1 LQELKHLTPTL
12 QEQVLSL
19 IKAAQ
24 DFDNTPAIAEHV
36 LLHLRHGGDKADS
49 HLVIQKDNQVIGYA
63 HLDKTDQV
71 AGPSVELVI
80 HPDHR
85 GSGIG
90 SDLLK
95 AAIEVCGNKIRLW
108 SHGDLPQARAL
119 AEANNF
125 IKVRTV
131 IQMSKELSEV
141 SPINCNYQIRSFLPG
156 LDNKAWLT
164 LNNLAFANHPEQG
177 NWSEADL
184 SIRLNEDWCD
194 EKGFFV
200 AQDKDQL
207 IGFTWTKIH
216 GGHSHSHV
224 AGEDHH
230 DHAPIGEIYVT
241 AVSDKYAGKGIG
253 KALTITGLNYL
264 KYQGL
269 SSAMLYVDEDN
280 QIAVNLYKSLG
291 FLESGK
297 DVVYKLKSLV
307 INLH

>member
-1 LQELKHLTPTL
+1 MQELKHLTPAL

-19 IKAAQ
+19 VKAAQ

-49 HLVIQKDNQVIGYA
+49 HLIIQKDNQIIGYA

-80 HPDHR
+80 HPEHR

-90 SDLLK
+90 SELLK
-95 AAIEVCGNKIRLW
+95 SAIEVCGNKIRLW
-108 SHGDLPQARAL
+108 SHGDLPQARSL
-119 AEANNF
+119 AQANNF

-131 IQMSKELSEV
+131 IQMSKDLVEI
-141 SPINCNYQIRSFLPG
+141 SPINCDYKIRSFLPD
-156 LDNKAWLT
+156 LDNKVWLT
-164 LNNLAFANHPEQG
+164 LNNQAFANHPEQG

-184 SIRLNEDWCD
+184 SIRLNEDWFD

-207 IGFTWTKIH
+207 IGFCWTKIH
-216 GGHSHSHV
+216 GGHSHSHL

-241 AVSDKYAGKGIG
+241 AVSNKYSGKGIG

-269 SSAMLYVDEDN
+269 NSAMLYVDEDN
-280 QIAVNLYKSLG
+280 KIAVNLYKSLG
-291 FLESGK
+291 FVESGK
-297 DVVYKLKSLV
+297 DVLYKLKS
-307 INLH
+307 

>member
-1 LQELKHLTPTL
+1 MQELNSLTPAL

-24 DFDNTPAIAEHV
+24 EFDNTPAIAEHV

-49 HLVIQKDNQVIGYA
+49 HLVVQKDNQVIGYA

-80 HPDHR
+80 HPQHR

-95 AAIEVCGNKIRLW
+95 SAIEVSGNKIRLW
-108 SHGDLPQARAL
+108 SHGDLSGARAL
-119 AEANNF
+119 AQANNF

-141 SPINCNYQIRSFLPG
+141 SPIDCNYQIRSFLPD
-156 LDNKAWLT
+156 LDNNAWLT

-184 SIRLNEDWCD
+184 SIRLNEDWFD

-207 IGFTWTKIH
+207 IGFCWTKIH
-216 GGHSHSHV
+216 GGHSHSHL

-241 AVSDKYAGKGIG
+241 AVSNKYAGKGIG

-269 SSAMLYVDEDN
+269 NSAMLYVDEDN
-280 QIAVNLYKSLG
+280 QAAFSLYKSLG

-297 DVVYKLKSLV
+297 DVMYKIKS
-307 INLH
+307 

>member
-1 LQELKHLTPTL
+1 MQELKQLTPAL

-19 IKAAQ
+19 IETAQ

-80 HPDHR
+80 HPEHR
-85 GSGIG
+85 GTGIG
-90 SDLLK
+90 SELLK
-95 AAIEVCGNKIRLW
+95 SAIEVCGNKIRLW
-108 SHGDLPQARAL
+108 SHGDLPGARAL
-119 AEANNF
+119 AQANNF

-131 IQMSKELSEV
+131 IQMSKDLTEV
-141 SPINCNYQIRSFLPG
+141 SPINCDYQIRSFLPD
-156 LDNKAWLT
+156 LENKAWLT
-164 LNNLAFANHPEQG
+164 LNNLAFANHLEQG

-184 SIRLNEDWCD
+184 LIRLNEDWFD

-200 AQDKDQL
+200 AQDQTEL
-207 IGFTWTKIH
+207 IGFTWTKVH
-216 GGHSHSHV
+216 GGHSHAHL
-224 AGEDHH
+224 AGEEHH

-241 AVSDKYAGKGIG
+241 AVSKEYAGKGVG
-253 KALTITGLNYL
+253 KALTVTGLNYL

-269 SSAMLYVDEDN
+269 NSAMLYVDEDN
-280 QIAVNLYKSLG
+280 QIAFNLYKSLG
-291 FLESGK
+291 FIESSK
-297 DVVYKLKSLV
+297 DVMYKLKS
-307 INLH
+307 

>member
-95 AAIEVCGNKIRLW
+95 AAIEVCGDKIRLW
-108 SHGDLPQARAL
+108 SHGDLPQARTL
-119 AEANNF
+119 AESNNF

-131 IQMSKELSEV
+131 IQMSKELTEV
-141 SPINCNYQIRSFLPG
+141 LPIDRDYEIRSFLPE
-156 LDNKAWLT
+156 LDNKAWLA
-164 LNNLAFANHPEQG
+164 LNNQAFANHTEQG
-177 NWSEADL
+177 HWSEADL
-184 SIRLNEDWCD
+184 LVRLNEDWFD

-200 AQDKDQL
+200 AQEGAEL
-207 IGFTWTKIH
+207 IGFCWTKIH
-216 GGHSHSHV
+216 GGHPHSHV
-224 AGEDHH
+224 ADEDHH
-230 DHAPIGEIYVT
+230 DHSPIGEIYVT
-241 AVSDKYAGKGIG
+241 AVSKEYVGKGIG
-253 KALTITGLNYL
+253 KALTLTGLNFL

-269 SSAMLYVDEDN
+269 SKAMLYVDEDN
-280 QIAVNLYKSLG
+280 QIAFNLYKSLD
-291 FLESGK
+291 FVESGK
-297 DVVYKLKSLV
+297 DILYKLKS
-307 INLH
+307 

>member
-1 LQELKHLTPTL
+1 MQELKQLTPAL

-19 IKAAQ
+19 IETAQ

-63 HLDKTDQV
+63 HLDKTDHV

-80 HPDHR
+80 HPEYR
-85 GSGIG
+85 GSGVG

-95 AAIEVCGNKIRLW
+95 SAIEAWGNKIRLW
-108 SHGDLPQARAL
+108 SHGDLPGARAL
-119 AEANNF
+119 AQANNF

-131 IQMSKELSEV
+131 IQMSKDLAEV
-141 SPINCNYQIRSFLPG
+141 SPIDCDYQIRSFLPD
-156 LDNKAWLT
+156 LDNNAWLT
-164 LNNLAFANHPEQG
+164 LNNMAFANHPEQG

-184 SIRLNEDWCD
+184 SIRLNEDWFD

-200 AQDKDQL
+200 AQDGNEL
-207 IGFTWTKIH
+207 IGFCWTKIH
-216 GGHSHSHV
+216 GGHSHSHST
-224 AGEDHH
+224 GEDHH

-241 AVSDKYAGKGIG
+241 AVSKEYAGKGVG

-269 SSAMLYVDEDN
+269 NSAMLYVDKDN
-280 QIAVNLYKSLG
+280 QTAFNLYKSLG
-291 FLESGK
+291 FIESGK
-297 DVVYKLKSLV
+297 DVMYKLKS
-307 INLH
+307 

>member
-1 LQELKHLTPTL
+1 LQELQHLIPAL

-19 IKAAQ
+19 IKTAQ
-24 DFDNTPAIAEHV
+24 DFDNTPPIADHV

-80 HPDHR
+80 HPEHR
-85 GSGIG
+85 GSGVG
-90 SDLLK
+90 SELLK
-95 AAIEVCGNKIRLW
+95 SAIEVCGNMIRLW

-119 AEANNF
+119 AQANNF

-131 IQMSKELSEV
+131 IQMSKDLSEV
-141 SPINCNYQIRSFLPG
+141 SPINCEYQIRSFLPD
-156 LDNKAWLT
+156 LDNNAWLT
-164 LNNLAFANHPEQG
+164 LNNLAFVNHPEQG
-177 NWSEADL
+177 NWSEVDL
-184 SIRLNEDWCD
+184 SIRLSEDWFD

-207 IGFTWTKIH
+207 IGFCWTKIH
-216 GGHSHSHV
+216 GGHSHSHL

-241 AVSDKYAGKGIG
+241 AVSNKYAGIGIG

-269 SSAMLYVDEDN
+269 NSAMLYVDENN
-280 QIAVNLYKSLG
+280 QVAFNLYKSLG
-291 FLESGK
+291 FIESGK
-297 DVVYKLKSLV
+297 DVMYKLKS
-307 INLH
+307 

>member
-1 LQELKHLTPTL
+1 LQELKHLTPAL

-80 HPDHR
+80 HPEHR
-85 GSGIG
+85 GNGIG
-90 SDLLK
+90 SELLK
-95 AAIEVCGNKIRLW
+95 SAIEVCGNKIRLW

-119 AEANNF
+119 AQANNF

-131 IQMSKELSEV
+131 IQMSKNLTEV
-141 SPINCNYQIRSFLPG
+141 SPINCEYQIRSFLPE
-156 LDNKAWLT
+156 LDNNAWLT
-164 LNNLAFANHPEQG
+164 LNNLAFTNHPEQG

-184 SIRLNEDWCD
+184 SIRLNEDWFD

-207 IGFTWTKIH
+207 IGFCWTKIH
-216 GGHSHSHV
+216 GGHSHSHL

-230 DHAPIGEIYVT
+230 DHAPIGEVYVT
-241 AVSDKYAGKGIG
+241 AVSNKYAGKGIG

-269 SSAMLYVDEDN
+269 NSAMLYVDEDN
-280 QIAVNLYKSLG
+280 KIAVNLYKSLG
-291 FLESGK
+291 LLESGK
-297 DVVYKLKSLV
+297 DVMYKLKS
-307 INLH
+307 

>member
-1 LQELKHLTPTL
+1 MQELKQLTPAL

-49 HLVIQKDNQVIGYA
+49 HLVIQKNNKVIGYA

-80 HPDHR
+80 DPEHR

-90 SDLLK
+90 SELLK
-95 AAIEVCGNKIRLW
+95 AAIEICGEKIRLW
-108 SHGDLPQARAL
+108 SHGDLPQARKL
-119 AEANNF
+119 AESNDF

-131 IQMSKELSEV
+131 IQMSKDLTEV
-141 SPINCNYQIRSFLPG
+141 SPIDCDYQIRSFLPD

-184 SIRLNEDWCD
+184 LIRLNENWFD

-200 AQDKDQL
+200 AQDQTEL

-216 GGHSHSHV
+216 GGHSHAHV

-241 AVSDKYAGKGIG
+241 AVSNKYAGKGIG

-269 SSAMLYVDEDN
+269 NSAMLYVDEDN
-280 QIAVNLYKSLG
+280 QAAFDLYKSLG
-291 FLESGK
+291 FVGSGK
-297 DVVYKLKSLV
+297 DVMYKLKS
-307 INLH
+307 

>member
-1 LQELKHLTPTL
+1 LQELKQLTPAL
-12 QEQVLSL
+12 QAQVLSL
-19 IKAAQ
+19 INTAQ
-24 DFDNTPAIAEHV
+24 GFDNSPAIAEHV

-80 HPDHR
+80 HPNHR
-85 GSGIG
+85 GNGIG

-108 SHGDLPQARAL
+108 SHGDLPQARSL
-119 AEANNF
+119 AQSNNF

-131 IQMSKELSEV
+131 IQMSKDLTEV
-141 SPINCNYQIRSFLPG
+141 SPIKSDYQIRSFLPD
-156 LDNKAWLT
+156 LDNKVWLG

-184 SIRLNEDWCD
+184 LIRLNEDWFD

-200 AQDKDQL
+200 AQDKKEL
-207 IGFTWTKIH
+207 IGFCWTKIH
-216 GGHSHSHV
+216 GGHSHTHSS
-224 AGEDHH
+224 ADDHH

-241 AVSDKYAGKGIG
+241 AVSSKYAGKGVG

-269 SSAMLYVDEDN
+269 NSAMLYVDEDN
-280 QIAVNLYKSLG
+280 QAAFNLYKSLG

-297 DVVYKLKSLV
+297 DVMYKLKS
-307 INLH
+307 

>member
-1 LQELKHLTPTL
+1 MQELKHLTPAL

-24 DFDNTPAIAEHV
+24 NFDNTPPIAEHV

-49 HLVIQKDNQVIGYA
+49 HLVVQKDNQVIGYA

-80 HPDHR
+80 NPEHR

-90 SDLLK
+90 SELLK
-95 AAIEVCGNKIRLW
+95 SAIEVCGNKIRLW

-131 IQMSKELSEV
+131 IQMSKDLNEV
-141 SPINCNYQIRSFLPG
+141 TPINTDYQIRSFLPG

-184 SIRLNEDWCD
+184 SIRLNEDWFD

-200 AQDKDQL
+200 AQDKDKL
-207 IGFTWTKIH
+207 IGFCWTKIH

-224 AGEDHH
+224 AGEEHH

-241 AVSDKYAGKGIG
+241 AVSNKYAGKGIG

-297 DVVYKLKSLV
+297 DVMYKLKS
-307 INLH
+307 

>member
-1 LQELKHLTPTL
+1 MQELKHLTPAL

-24 DFDNTPAIAEHV
+24 DLDNTPAIAEHV

-95 AAIEVCGNKIRLW
+95 SAIEVCGNKIRLW
-108 SHGDLPQARAL
+108 SHGDLSQARAL
-119 AEANNF
+119 AESNNF
-125 IKVRTV
+125 IKLRTV
-131 IQMSKELSEV
+131 IQMSKELNEV
-141 SPINCNYQIRSFLPG
+141 LPIDRDYEIRSFLPE
-156 LDNKAWLT
+156 LDNKAWLA
-164 LNNLAFANHPEQG
+164 LNNQAFANHPEQG

-184 SIRLNEDWCD
+184 LVRLNEDWFD

-200 AQDKDQL
+200 AQEGAEL
-207 IGFTWTKIH
+207 IGFCWTKIH
-216 GGHSHSHV
+216 GGHSHSHPS
-224 AGEDHH
+224 GDDHH

-241 AVSDKYAGKGIG
+241 AVSKEHVGKGIG
-253 KALTITGLNYL
+253 KALTITGLNFL

-269 SSAMLYVDEDN
+269 DNAMLYVDKNN
-280 QIAVNLYKSLG
+280 QVAFNLYKSLG
-291 FLESGK
+291 FVESGR
-297 DVVYKLKSLV
+297 DVLYKLKS
-307 INLH
+307 

>member
-1 LQELKHLTPTL
+1 MQELKHLTPAL

-19 IKAAQ
+19 IRAAQ

-95 AAIEVCGNKIRLW
+95 SAIEVCGNKIRLW
-108 SHGDLPQARAL
+108 SHGDLPQASSL
-119 AEANNF
+119 AESNNF

-131 IQMSKELSEV
+131 IQMSKELTEV
-141 SPINCNYQIRSFLPG
+141 LPIDRDYKIRSFLPE
-156 LDNKAWLT
+156 LDNKAWLA
-164 LNNLAFANHPEQG
+164 LNNLVFANHPEQG
-177 NWSEADL
+177 HWSEADL
-184 SIRLNEDWCD
+184 LVRLNEDWFD

-200 AQDKDQL
+200 AQEGAEL
-207 IGFTWTKIH
+207 IGFCWTKIH

-224 AGEDHH
+224 ADEDHH
-230 DHAPIGEIYVT
+230 DHSPIGEIYVT
-241 AVSDKYAGKGIG
+241 AVRNEYIGKGVG
-253 KALTITGLNYL
+253 KALTLTGLNYL

-269 SSAMLYVDEDN
+269 SNAMLYVDEDN
-280 QIAVNLYKSLG
+280 QVAFNLYKSLG
-291 FLESGK
+291 FVESGR
-297 DVVYKLKSLV
+297 DVLYKLKS
-307 INLH
+307 

>member
-1 LQELKHLTPTL
+1 MQELNSLTPAL

-19 IKAAQ
+19 INTTQ
-24 DFDNTPAIAEHV
+24 EFDNTPAIAEHV

-49 HLVIQKDNQVIGYA
+49 HLLLQKDNQVIAYA

-80 HPDHR
+80 HPEHR
-85 GSGIG
+85 RSGIG
-90 SDLLK
+90 TELLK
-95 AAIEVCGNKIRLW
+95 SAIEICGQKMRLW
-108 SHGDLPQARAL
+108 SHGDLPAAREL
-119 AEANNF
+119 AQSNNF

-131 IQMSKELSEV
+131 IQMSKDLTEV
-141 SPINCNYQIRSFLPG
+141 SPINTDYQIRSFLPD
-156 LDNKAWLT
+156 LDNQAWLT
-164 LNNLAFANHPEQG
+164 LNNKAFANHPEQG

-184 SIRLNEDWCD
+184 SIRVNEDWFD

-207 IGFTWTKIH
+207 IGFCWTKIH
-216 GGHSHSHV
+216 GGHSHTHQTDS
-224 AGEDHH
+224 DHH
-230 DHAPIGEIYVT
+230 DHDPIGEIYVM
-241 AVSDKYAGKGIG
+241 AVSKEYEGRSIG

-291 FLESGK
+291 FVESGK
-297 DVVYKLKSLV
+297 DVLYKLKS
-307 INLH
+307 

>member
-1 LQELKHLTPTL
+1 MQELKHLTPAL

-49 HLVIQKDNQVIGYA
+49 HLVVQKDNQVIGYA

-80 HPDHR
+80 HPEHR

-90 SDLLK
+90 SELLK
-95 AAIEVCGNKIRLW
+95 SAIEVCGNKIRLW

-119 AEANNF
+119 AQANNF

-131 IQMSKELSEV
+131 IQMSKDLTEV
-141 SPINCNYQIRSFLPG
+141 SPIDCDFQIRSFLPD
-156 LDNKAWLT
+156 LDNNAWLT

-184 SIRLNEDWCD
+184 SIRLNEDWFD

-207 IGFTWTKIH
+207 IGFCWTKIH
-216 GGHSHSHV
+216 GGHSHSHSTD
-224 AGEDHH
+224 EEHH

-241 AVSDKYAGKGIG
+241 AVSNKYAGRGIG

-269 SSAMLYVDEDN
+269 NSVMLYVDEDN
-280 QIAVNLYKSLG
+280 HSAFNLYKSLG
-291 FLESGK
+291 FIESGK
-297 DVVYKLKSLV
+297 DVMYKLKS
-307 INLH
+307 

>member
-1 LQELKHLTPTL
+1 MQELKSLTPAL
-12 QEQVLSL
+12 QAQVLSL
-19 IKAAQ
+19 IKSAQ

-85 GSGIG
+85 GSGMG

-95 AAIEVCGNKIRLW
+95 SAIDVCGNKIRLW

-119 AEANNF
+119 AQSNNF

-131 IQMSKELSEV
+131 IQMSKDLSEV
-141 SPINCNYQIRSFLPG
+141 SPIKSDYKIRSFLPD
-156 LDNKAWLT
+156 LDNKAWLA

-184 SIRLNEDWCD
+184 LIRLNEDWFD

-200 AQDKDQL
+200 AQDKKEL
-207 IGFTWTKIH
+207 IGFCWTKIH
-216 GGHSHSHV
+216 GGHSHSHSSSD
-224 AGEDHH
+224 DHH

-241 AVSDKYAGKGIG
+241 AVSSKYAGKGVG

-269 SSAMLYVDEDN
+269 NSAMLYVDAEN
-280 QIAVNLYKSLG
+280 QAAFNLYKSLG
-291 FLESGK
+291 FVESGK
-297 DVVYKLKSLV
+297 DVLYKLKS
-307 INLH
+307 

>member
-1 LQELKHLTPTL
+1 MQELTSLTPAL

-24 DFDNTPAIAEHV
+24 EFDDTPAIAEHV

-49 HLVIQKDNQVIGYA
+49 HLVLQKDNQVIAYA

-80 HPDHR
+80 HPEHR
-85 GSGIG
+85 RGGIG
-90 SDLLK
+90 TELLK
-95 AAIEVCGNKIRLW
+95 SAIEICGKKMRLW
-108 SHGDLPQARAL
+108 SHGDLPAARLL
-119 AEANNF
+119 AQSNNF

-131 IQMSKELSEV
+131 IQMSKDLTQI
-141 SPINCNYQIRSFLPG
+141 SPINTDYQIRSFLPD
-156 LDNKAWLT
+156 LDNQAWLT
-164 LNNLAFANHPEQG
+164 LNNQAFANHPEQG

-184 SIRLNEDWCD
+184 SIRVNEDWFD

-207 IGFTWTKIH
+207 IGFCWTKIH
-216 GGHSHSHV
+216 GGHSHTHQTDS
-224 AGEDHH
+224 DHH
-230 DHAPIGEIYVT
+230 DHDPIGEIYVM
-241 AVSDKYAGKGIG
+241 AVSKEYEGRSIG

-269 SSAMLYVDEDN
+269 NNVMLYVGVEN
-280 QIAVNLYKSLG
+280 KPAFNLYKSLG
-291 FLESGK
+291 FNEFGSDVMYRVGK
-297 DVVYKLKSLV
+297 
-307 INLH
+307 

>member
-1 LQELKHLTPTL
+1 MQELKHLTPAL

-19 IKAAQ
+19 IKVAQ

-85 GSGIG
+85 GSGVG
-90 SDLLK
+90 SELLK
-95 AAIEVCGNKIRLW
+95 SAIEICGNKIRLW
-108 SHGDLPQARAL
+108 SHGDLTAAREL
-119 AEANNF
+119 AQSNNF

-141 SPINCNYQIRSFLPG
+141 LPINCDYQIRSFLPD
-156 LDNKAWLT
+156 LDNKAWLA
-164 LNNLAFANHPEQG
+164 LNNLAFTIHPEQG

-184 SIRLNEDWCD
+184 LIRLDEDWFD

-200 AQDKDQL
+200 AQDKDKL
-207 IGFTWTKIH
+207 IGFCWTKIH
-216 GGHSHSHV
+216 GGHSHSHSKD
-224 AGEDHH
+224 EEHH

-241 AVSDKYAGKGIG
+241 AVSNKYTGKGIG

-264 KYQGL
+264 KHQGL
-269 SSAMLYVDEDN
+269 NSAMLYVDEDN
-280 QIAVNLYKSLG
+280 QAAFNLYKSLG
-291 FLESGK
+291 FVESGK
-297 DVVYKLKSLV
+297 DVMYKLKS
-307 INLH
+307 

>member
-1 LQELKHLTPTL
+1 VQELNSLTPAL

-24 DFDNTPAIAEHV
+24 EFDNTPAIAEHV

-49 HLVIQKDNQVIGYA
+49 HLVLQKDNQVIAYA

-85 GSGIG
+85 RSGIG
-90 SDLLK
+90 TQLLK
-95 AAIEVCGNKIRLW
+95 SAIETCGQKLRLW
-108 SHGDLPQARAL
+108 SHGDLPQARQL
-119 AEANNF
+119 AQSNNF
-125 IKVRTV
+125 IKMRTV
-131 IQMSKELSEV
+131 IQMSKDLTEV
-141 SPINCNYQIRSFLPG
+141 SPINTDYQIRSFLPD
-156 LDNKAWLT
+156 LDNQAWLS
-164 LNNLAFANHPEQG
+164 LNNKAFANHPEQG

-184 SIRLNEDWCD
+184 SIRIKEDWFD

-207 IGFTWTKIH
+207 IGFCWTKIH
-216 GGHSHSHV
+216 GGHSHSH
-224 AGEDHH
+224 ETDSDHH
-230 DHAPIGEIYVT
+230 DHEPIGEIYVM
-241 AVSDKYAGKGIG
+241 AVSEEYEGRSIG

-269 SSAMLYVDEDN
+269 STAMLYVDEDN
-280 QIAVNLYKSLG
+280 QKAVNLYKSLG
-291 FLESGK
+291 FVESGK
-297 DVVYKLKSLV
+297 DVMYKLKS
-307 INLH
+307 

>member
-1 LQELKHLTPTL
+1 MQELKQLTPAL
-12 QEQVLSL
+12 QAQILSL
-19 IKAAQ
+19 IKSAQ
-24 DFDNTPAIAEHV
+24 DFDNSPAIAEHV

-49 HLVIQKDNQVIGYA
+49 HLVVQKDNQVIGYA

-71 AGPSVELVI
+71 AGPSIELVI
-80 HPDHR
+80 HPEHR

-90 SDLLK
+90 SELLK
-95 AAIEVCGNKIRLW
+95 SAIEVCGNKIRLW
-108 SHGDLPQARAL
+108 SHGDLPGARAL
-119 AEANNF
+119 AQSNNF

-131 IQMSKELSEV
+131 IQMSKDLTEV
-141 SPINCNYQIRSFLPG
+141 SPINSDYQVRSFLPD

-184 SIRLNEDWCD
+184 LIRLNENWFD

-200 AQDKDQL
+200 AQDKEEL
-207 IGFTWTKIH
+207 IGFCWTKIH
-216 GGHSHSHV
+216 GGHSHSHSS
-224 AGEDHH
+224 GDDHH

-241 AVSDKYAGKGIG
+241 AVSHEYVGKGVG

-269 SSAMLYVDEDN
+269 NSAMLYVDEDN
-280 QIAVNLYKSLG
+280 KAAFNLYKSLG
-291 FLESGK
+291 FVESGK
-297 DVVYKLKSLV
+297 DVMYKLQF
-307 INLH
+307 

>member
-1 LQELKHLTPTL
+1 MQELKQLTPAL

-19 IKAAQ
+19 IETAQ

-49 HLVIQKDNQVIGYA
+49 HLIIQKDNQVIGYA

-80 HPDHR
+80 HPEHR

-95 AAIEVCGNKIRLW
+95 SAIEACGNKIRLW
-108 SHGDLPQARAL
+108 SHGDLPQARSL
-119 AEANNF
+119 AEACKF

-131 IQMSKELSEV
+131 IQMSKDLVEV
-141 SPINCNYQIRSFLPG
+141 SPINCDYQIRSFLPD

-164 LNNLAFANHPEQG
+164 LNNQAFTNHPEQG

-184 SIRLNEDWCD
+184 SIRLNEDWFD

-200 AQDKDQL
+200 AQDGNEL
-207 IGFTWTKIH
+207 IGFTWTKVH
-216 GGHSHSHV
+216 GGHSHAHL
-224 AGEDHH
+224 AGEEHH

-241 AVSDKYAGKGIG
+241 AVSKEYAGKGVG

-269 SSAMLYVDEDN
+269 NSAMLYVDEDN
-280 QIAVNLYKSLG
+280 QAAFNLYKSLG

-297 DVVYKLKSLV
+297 DVMYKLKS
-307 INLH
+307 

>member
-1 LQELKHLTPTL
+1 LQELKHLTPAL

-49 HLVIQKDNQVIGYA
+49 HLVLQKDNQVIGYA

-80 HPDHR
+80 HPKHR
-85 GSGIG
+85 GIGIG
-90 SDLLK
+90 SEFLK
-95 AAIEVCGNKIRLW
+95 SAIEVCGNKIRLW

-119 AEANNF
+119 AQANNF

-141 SPINCNYQIRSFLPG
+141 SPINCEYQIRSILPE
-156 LDNKAWLT
+156 LDNNAWLT

-184 SIRLNEDWCD
+184 SIRLNEDWFD

-207 IGFTWTKIH
+207 IGFCWTKIH
-216 GGHSHSHV
+216 GGHSHSHL

-230 DHAPIGEIYVT
+230 DHAPIGEVYVT
-241 AVSDKYAGKGIG
+241 AVSNKYAGKGIG

-269 SSAMLYVDEDN
+269 NSAMLYVDEDN
-280 QIAVNLYKSLG
+280 KIAVNLYKSLG

-297 DVVYKLKSLV
+297 DVMYKLKS
-307 INLH
+307 

>member
-1 LQELKHLTPTL
+1 MQELKQLTPAL

-19 IKAAQ
+19 IETAQ

-80 HPDHR
+80 HPEHR
-85 GSGIG
+85 SGSVG
-90 SDLLK
+90 SELLK
-95 AAIEVCGNKIRLW
+95 SAIEICGNKIRLW
-108 SHGDLPQARAL
+108 SHGDLPEARAL
-119 AEANNF
+119 AQANSF
-125 IKVRTV
+125 TKVRTV

-141 SPINCNYQIRSFLPG
+141 SPINCDYQIRSFLPY
-156 LDNKAWLT
+156 LDNNAWLT
-164 LNNLAFANHPEQG
+164 LNNQAFANHPEQG

-184 SIRLNEDWCD
+184 SIRLNEDWFD

-207 IGFTWTKIH
+207 IGFCWTKIH
-216 GGHSHSHV
+216 GGHSHSHST
-224 AGEDHH
+224 GEDHH
-230 DHAPIGEIYVT
+230 DHEPIGEIYVT
-241 AVSDKYAGKGIG
+241 AVSKEYAGKGVG

-269 SSAMLYVDEDN
+269 NSAMLYVDEDN
-280 QIAVNLYKSLG
+280 QAAFNLYKSLG
-291 FLESGK
+291 FVESGK
-297 DVVYKLKSLV
+297 DVMYKLKS
-307 INLH
+307 

>member
-1 LQELKHLTPTL
+1 MHELKHLTPAL

-49 HLVIQKDNQVIGYA
+49 HLVLQKDNHVIAYA
-63 HLDKTDQV
+63 HLDRTDQV

-80 HPDHR
+80 HPEHR
-85 GSGIG
+85 RSGIG
-90 SDLLK
+90 SELLK
-95 AAIEVCGNKIRLW
+95 SAIEVCGNKIRLW

-119 AEANNF
+119 AQANNF

-131 IQMSKELSEV
+131 IQMSKDLTEV
-141 SPINCNYQIRSFLPG
+141 SPINCDYQIRSFLPD
-156 LDNKAWLT
+156 LDNNAWLT
-164 LNNLAFANHPEQG
+164 LNNQAFANHPEQG
-177 NWSEADL
+177 NWSEVDL
-184 SIRLNEDWCD
+184 SIRLNEDWFD

-200 AQDKDQL
+200 AQDKDRL
-207 IGFTWTKIH
+207 IGFCWTKIH
-216 GGHSHSHV
+216 GGHSHTHATVS
-224 AGEDHH
+224 DHH
-230 DHAPIGEIYVT
+230 DHDPIGEIYVM
-241 AVSDKYAGKGIG
+241 AVSKELVGKGIG

-280 QIAVNLYKSLG
+280 QKAVNLYKSLG
-291 FLESGK
+291 FVESGK
-297 DVVYKLKSLV
+297 DVMYKLKS
-307 INLH
+307 

>member
-1 LQELKHLTPTL
+1 MQELKQLTPAL

-19 IKAAQ
+19 IITAQ
-24 DFDNTPAIAEHV
+24 NFDNTPAIAEHV

-63 HLDKTDQV
+63 HLDKTDHV

-80 HPDHR
+80 HPEHR

-95 AAIEVCGNKIRLW
+95 SAIEACGNKIRLW
-108 SHGDLPQARAL
+108 SHGDLPQARSL
-119 AEANNF
+119 AESNNF

-131 IQMSKELSEV
+131 IQMSKELTEV
-141 SPINCNYQIRSFLPG
+141 SPVNCDYQIRSFLPD
-156 LDNKAWLT
+156 LDNNAWLT
-164 LNNLAFANHPEQG
+164 LNNLAFTNHSEQG

-184 SIRLNEDWCD
+184 LIRLNEDWFD

-200 AQDKDQL
+200 SQDKDQL
-207 IGFTWTKIH
+207 IGFCWTKIH
-216 GGHSHSHV
+216 GGHSHSHST
-224 AGEDHH
+224 GEDHH
-230 DHAPIGEIYVT
+230 DHQPIGEIYVT
-241 AVSDKYAGKGIG
+241 AVINKYAGKGIG

-269 SSAMLYVDEDN
+269 NSAILYVDSDN
-280 QIAVNLYKSLG
+280 QAAFNLYQSLG
-291 FLESGK
+291 FVESGR
-297 DVVYKLKSLV
+297 DVMYRLMG
-307 INLH
+307 